1 MELYVLCHLCAL
13 TAVGSAASWLQGQS
27 QSYSPT
33 EHRQGD
39 NLMIFCFMCLHV
51 HRCIMY
57 MYVHVRVYE
66 WLQEVEELQAQLE
79 PLKAQLASYQGLP
92 PVSNHNC
99 RYMYMYM

>member
-1 MELYVLCHLCAL
+1 
-13 TAVGSAASWLQGQS
+13 
-27 QSYSPT
+27 
-33 EHRQGD
+33 
-39 NLMIFCFMCLHV
+39 
-51 HRCIMY
+51 MY

-99 RYMYMYM
+99 RYMYMYMYSEMYSKVCNLLFCRILIWRK